1 MRYNELKDFVKTGAA
16 IRYRVRLQPAGGKG
30 DKVFPATYKDA
41 KYAEENRII
50 DGARIPCVHLDSV
63 QSQANR
69 MELALLE
76 AAREGLIVLPMIV
89 VDFESYDNDLRDLGK
104 ITCLEAPHRLADAIL
119 RDSKKD
125 GKRFRE
131 SPEGKILDYASLQN
145 ATDLFKISPS
155 SLLFGIWDSTGPK
168 GGLGVKIQRSIV
180 SELVAVDVEK
190 GVRSSSRID
199 PLAIQREAGPV
210 YAIGKNKG
218 EWTLDAKGADVNSL
232 QKIGKDG
239 NPSEVNHGN
248 IPPTLDDPNGGV
260 TFDYA
265 QQISVISM
273 PSLRR
278 LRFPTDNKVK
288 EKEIN
293 LAAQTTLAA
302 LGICALVLMNDK
314 GYDLRSRCLLVPEK
328 PGSWERISNTG
339 SSETFVIDSK
349 TALQLLKESIS
360 TAESVGLKWRKEPV
374 VLKPSDGLAQLV
386 KRSRELIQLKGE

>member
-1 MRYNELKDFVKTGAA
+1 MKYNELKDFVKTGAA

-76 AAREGLIVLPMIV
+76 AAREGLITLPMIV

-104 ITCLEAPHRLADAIL
+104 ITCLEAPHSLADAIL
-119 RDSKKD
+119 RDSNKD

-131 SPEGKILDYASLQN
+131 STEGKILDYASLQN
-145 ATDLFKISPS
+145 ATGLFEISPS

-168 GGLGVKIQRSIV
+168 GGLGIKIQRSIV

-210 YAIGKNKG
+210 YAIGKNKV
-218 EWTLDAKGADVNSL
+218 EWTLDANGADGKSL

-328 PGSWERISNTG
+328 PG
-339 SSETFVIDSK
+339 
-349 TALQLLKESIS
+349 
-360 TAESVGLKWRKEPV
+360 
-374 VLKPSDGLAQLV
+374 
-386 KRSRELIQLKGE
+386 